1 MRVSSYWFLLVD
13 CRVLHAG
20 PNPWRKLLCNMHGSD
35 IPYGVVKIRK
45 LRRGQSHHLLPS
57 HTHPLLAPFTCHDEK
72 NNGGKVTNGFVLGKT
87 LCAGG
92 GKAYL
97 RITAALPHR
106 RREGCSRRVGRA
118 AQCRAAPVP
127 TWGRVEISWACFSM
141 LQTWQLQY
149 SVGVRMFPY
158 RNFKLEKKKKSL
170 KKQL

>member
-1 MRVSSYWFLLVD
+1 M
-13 CRVLHAG
+13 LHAG

-97 RITAALPHR
+97 RMTAVCLT
-106 RREGCSRRVGRA
+106 GGGRA
-118 AQCRAAPVP
+118 AAGRWAVLPSAGLHQCQPGDGWRSAGPASACCKHGSCD
-127 TWGRVEISWACFSM
+127 TLWGSECFHTKISISK
-141 LQTWQLQY
+141 
-149 SVGVRMFPY
+149 R
-158 RNFKLEKKKKSL
+158 KKKKKS
-170 KKQL
+170 KKAALRKF